1 MATRH
6 PKARTVALLGRSGV
20 GKTTLLEAM
29 LVSAGALVR
38 PGRVEEGT
46 TVCGIDPEERR
57 HQTSLAIA
65 MAPVWIGDDKLTMLD
80 TPGLVDF
87 YGEVEQAL
95 EVADVAVLVVTAV
108 DTVQNDTM
116 VLWRLAREAG
126 VPVVIFVNALDAERA
141 NFDTTLS
148 ALEHLVGPSLAPV
161 ELPIGVGAEFAGVVD
176 LLTNE
181 ALRYSDAKATRGP
194 VPDGLADLEQRV
206 RASLLE
212 AIVVGD
218 DRLTEQ
224 YLEGDEPNLDELETT
239 LGHLMAEGR
248 IVPVVLGSAVR
259 GIGVDRLTTLLDE
272 IAESRPI
279 PALEAGAPVT
289 LVRDPDADVVLRAFK
304 VIVDPY
310 VGRIVVFEVVSGSL
324 RGDVVL
330 TNTRTQTEE
339 RIHGMGYLVGS
350 KMTPTEVA
358 VTGDVVAV
366 AKLNHVLVGDI
377 LAKRGRNLHPAPASA
392 HTPAMSVAI
401 IGAASDD
408 EKIATALHRLTEEDA
423 ALHVRHDPISRHLV
437 IDVMGEMHL
446 QVTLERLRRRFNL
459 ELTTTPPPVPL
470 YETIL
475 APATVEGRLKKQTGG
490 HGQYAVVNV
499 TIEPLDPMT
508 TFEFVDAV
516 VGGSVPRQYI
526 GAVRNGIERAM
537 AHGGANGQPVV
548 GVRAT
553 LFDGKAH
560 SVDSSEAAFETAGS
574 LALRAALEQAGC
586 ALLERIME
594 VTATVPAEYLGDVLT
609 DLSSRRGRVI
619 GTDQS
624 DDGDVVIVAHVPE
637 AELIRY
643 GLDLRRLTGGRGRVV
658 IEAHHLTEAPKTVS
672 AK

>member
-29 LVSAGALVR
+29 LVATGGLVR
-38 PGRVEEGT
+38 PGRIEEGT
-46 TVCGIDPEERR
+46 TVCGTDPEERR
-57 HQTSLAIA
+57 HQASLSIA
-65 MAPVWIGDDKLTMLD
+65 MAPVWIGDDKLTLLD

-87 YGEVEQAL
+87 YGEVERAL
-95 EVADVAVLVVTAV
+95 DVADVAVLVVTAV
-108 DTVQNDTM
+108 DTVQNDTI

-126 VPVVIFVNALDAERA
+126 VPVVVFVNALDAERA
-141 NFDTTLS
+141 NFETTLG

-161 ELPIGVGAEFAGVVD
+161 ELPIGEGAAFGGVVD

-181 ALRYSDAKATRGP
+181 ALHYSDGKSAHGP
-194 VPDGLADLEQRV
+194 VPDGLAELEQRV

-218 DRLTEQ
+218 DRLAEQ
-224 YLEGDEPNLDELETT
+224 YLEGEEPELDELETT
-239 LGHLMAEGR
+239 LGHLMTEGR

-259 GIGVDRLTTLLDE
+259 AIGVDRLTTLLDE

-279 PALEAGAPVT
+279 PALEDGEPV
-289 LVRDPDADVVLRAFK
+289 LLERDPEADVVLRAFK

-310 VGRIVVFEVVSGSL
+310 VGRIVVFEVVSGTL
-324 RGDVVL
+324 RSDAVL
-330 TNTRTQTEE
+330 TNTRTQTDE
-339 RIHGMGYLVGS
+339 RIHGMGYLVGA
-350 KMTPTEVA
+350 KMTPTDVA

-377 LAKRGRNLHPAPASA
+377 LAKRGRNLQPTDVAP

-408 EKIATALHRLTEEDA
+408 EKIATALHRLTEEDT
-423 ALHVRHDPISRHLV
+423 ALRVRHDPISRHLV
-437 IDVMGEMHL
+437 ADVMGEMHL

-459 ELTTTPPPVPL
+459 ELTTAPPPVPL

-475 APATVEGRLKKQTGG
+475 GPATVEGRLKKQTGG

-499 TIEPLDPMT
+499 TVEPLDPMT

-516 VGGSVPRQYI
+516 VGGAVPRQYI

-537 AHGGANGQPVV
+537 AHGGPNGQPVV

-553 LFDGKAH
+553 LFDGKSH

-586 ALLERIME
+586 ALLERIMA

-609 DLSSRRGRVI
+609 DISSRRGRVI

-624 DDGDVVIVAHVPE
+624 EEGDVVIVAHVPE
-637 AELIRY
+637 AELVRY
-643 GLDLRRLTGGRGRVV
+643 GLDLRRLTGARGQVT

-672 AK
+672 VK

>member
-29 LVSAGALVR
+29 LVATGGLVR
-38 PGRVEEGT
+38 PGRIEEGT
-46 TVCGIDPEERR
+46 TVCGTDPEERR

-65 MAPVWIGDDKLTMLD
+65 MAPVWIGDDKLTLLD

-87 YGEVEQAL
+87 YGEVERAL
-95 EVADVAVLVVTAV
+95 DVADVAVLVVTAV
-108 DTVQNDTM
+108 DAVQNDTI

-126 VPVVIFVNALDAERA
+126 VPVVVFVNALDAERA
-141 NFDTTLS
+141 SFETTLS
-148 ALEHLVGPSLAPV
+148 ALERLVGPSLAPV
-161 ELPIGVGAEFAGVVD
+161 ELPIGEGPAFSGVVD

-181 ALRYSDAKATRGP
+181 ALHYSDGKPAHGP
-194 VPDGLADLEQRV
+194 VPDGLAELEQRV

-224 YLEGDEPNLDELETT
+224 YLEGDEPELDELEMT
-239 LGHLMAEGR
+239 LGHLMTEGR

-259 GIGVDRLTTLLDE
+259 AIGVDRLTTLLDE

-279 PALEAGAPVT
+279 PAIENGEPVMLE
-289 LVRDPDADVVLRAFK
+289 RDPEADVVLRAFK

-310 VGRIVVFEVVSGSL
+310 VGRIVVFEVVAGTL
-324 RGDVVL
+324 RSDAVL
-330 TNTRTQTEE
+330 TNTRTQTDE

-350 KMTPTEVA
+350 KMTPLDEA
-358 VTGDVVAV
+358 VTGAVVAV

-377 LAKRGRNLHPAPASA
+377 LTKRGRNLQPVPVAA

-401 IGAASDD
+401 MGAASDD
-408 EKIATALHRLTEEDA
+408 EKIATALR
-423 ALHVRHDPISRHLV
+423 VRHDPIARHLV
-437 IDVMGEMHL
+437 ADVMGEMHL
-446 QVTLERLRRRFNL
+446 QVTLERLHRRFNL
-459 ELTTTPPPVPL
+459 ELSTAPPPVPL

-499 TIEPLDPMT
+499 TVEPLDPMT

-516 VGGSVPRQYI
+516 VGGAVPRQYI

-537 AHGGANGQPVV
+537 AHGGPNGQPVV

-553 LFDGKAH
+553 LFDGKSH

-586 ALLERIME
+586 ALLERIMA

-624 DDGDVVIVAHVPE
+624 EDGDVVIVAHVPE
-637 AELIRY
+637 AELVRY
-643 GLDLRRLTGGRGRVV
+643 GLDLRRLTGGRGQVT

-672 AK
+672 TK